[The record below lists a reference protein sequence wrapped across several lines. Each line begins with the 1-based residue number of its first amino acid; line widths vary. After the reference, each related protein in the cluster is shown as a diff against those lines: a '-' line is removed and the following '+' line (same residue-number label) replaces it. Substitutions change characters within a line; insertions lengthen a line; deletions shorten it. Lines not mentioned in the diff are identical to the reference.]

1 MKQQINFIGKL
12 EENDKATMFFIIKKS
27 EETRFNFSENFS
39 VSYKMEAQ
47 KIINL
52 LNDSSD
58 EESKN
63 GML

>member
-12 EENDKATMFFIIKKS
+12 EENDKVTMFFIIKKS